1 MFGHYITYHDIK
13 VSYPD
18 IIFIYPDIKLSYP
31 DVKRVQSGVI
41 LYLALL
47 LCTFTIIITT
57 NTQPKSKNILYR
69 PTI

>member
-41 LYLALL
+41 LYLSL
-47 LCTFTIIITT
+47 IMYIH
-57 NTQPKSKNILYR
+57 NNNHN
-69 PTI
+69 

>member
-1 MFGHYITYHDIK
+1 MILLYKTPMFEHYITYHDIK

-18 IIFIYPDIKLSYP
+18 IIFIYPDVKLSYP

-47 LCTFTIIITT
+47 LSTFTIKITT
-57 NTQPKSKNILYR
+57 DT
-69 PTI
+69 

>member
-1 MFGHYITYHDIK
+1 MTYHDIK

-57 NTQPKSKNILYR
+57 NT
-69 PTI
+69 

>member
-1 MFGHYITYHDIK
+1 MFGHYITYIAIK

-18 IIFIYPDIKLSYP
+18 IIYPDIKLSYP

-47 LCTFTIIITT
+47 LCTFAIIITT
-57 NTQPKSKNILYR
+57 NT
-69 PTI
+69 

>member
-41 LYLALL
+41 LYLDLL

-57 NTQPKSKNILYR
+57 NT
-69 PTI
+69 

>member
-41 LYLALL
+41 LNLALL
-47 LCTFTIIITT
+47 LCTFTIKITT
-57 NTQPKSKNILYR
+57 NT
-69 PTI
+69 